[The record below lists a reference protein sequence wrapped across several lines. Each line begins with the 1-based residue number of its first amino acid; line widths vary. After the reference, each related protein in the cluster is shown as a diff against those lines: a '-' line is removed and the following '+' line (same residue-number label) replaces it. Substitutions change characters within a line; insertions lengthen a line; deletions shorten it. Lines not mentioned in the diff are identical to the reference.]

1 MSDNRWTKTIAAL
14 KKELAHI
21 VSSSQG
27 IVGRLEILQQEVE
40 PLKIRFLKYSLEKQ
54 REAMES
60 ERGFDSL
67 IKDRKKLGAGLAV
80 AAGGLIF
87 GGLVT
92 KNKYDALN
100 AGLSGFNGVL
110 QGFGE
115 TKWAVLLQKELVI
128 VPYDAIP
135 AKGTWVTLE
144 SLMAAI
150 DDLEIEA
157 SEGKQLGTLDNFIQ
171 RLRMI
176 HTKVLLN
183 FVAERW
189 VTKRFPNR
197 LSSDI
202 LT

>member
-14 KKELAHI
+14 KKELAYI

-27 IVGRLEILQQEVE
+27 IVSSLEILQQEVE
-40 PLKIRFLKYSLEKQ
+40 PLKIRFLKYSLAKQ
-54 REAMES
+54 REATES
-60 ERGFDSL
+60 KRGFDLL
-67 IKDRKKLGAGLAV
+67 IKDRKKLRTGLAV

-171 RLRMI
+171 RLRQSRGKLI
-176 HTKVLLN
+176 YI
-183 FVAERW
+183 A
-189 VTKRFPNR
+189 PP
-197 LSSDI
+197 D
-202 LT
+202 

>member
-1 MSDNRWTKTIAAL
+1 MPDNRWTQIISDL

-21 VSSSQG
+21 VSSSQD
-27 IVGRLEILQQEVE
+27 IVSSLEILQQEVE
-40 PLKIRFLKYSLEKQ
+40 PLKIRFLKYSLAKQ

-60 ERGFDSL
+60 QRGFGLL
-67 IKDRKKLGAGLAV
+67 IKDRKKLGAGIAV
-80 AAGGLIF
+80 AASGFIF

-100 AGLSGFNGVL
+100 AGLSGFHGVL

-157 SEGKQLGTLDNFIQ
+157 SEGKQLGTLDNIIQ
-171 RLRMI
+171 RLQQSRGKLI
-176 HTKVLLN
+176 YI
-183 FVAERW
+183 A
-189 VTKRFPNR
+189 PP
-197 LSSDI
+197 D
-202 LT
+202 

>member
-1 MSDNRWTKTIAAL
+1 MSGSRWTQTIVNL

-21 VSSSQG
+21 VSSSQD
-27 IVGRLEILQQEVE
+27 IVSNLGILQQEVE
-40 PLKIRFLKYSLEKQ
+40 PLKIRFLKYSLAKQ

-60 ERGFDSL
+60 KRGFDLL
-67 IKDRKKLGAGLAV
+67 IKDRKKLRTGLAV

-100 AGLSGFNGVL
+100 AGLSGFNGIL

-157 SEGKQLGTLDNFIQ
+157 SEGKQLGTLDNIIQ
-171 RLRMI
+171 RLQQSRGKLI
-176 HTKVLLN
+176 YI
-183 FVAERW
+183 AP
-189 VTKRFPNR
+189 PN
-197 LSSDI
+197 
-202 LT
+202 

>member
-1 MSDNRWTKTIAAL
+1 MSDNRWAKTIAKL
-14 KKELAHI
+14 KKELVHI
-21 VSSSQG
+21 VSSSKG
-27 IVGRLEILQQEVE
+27 IVNSIEILQQEVE
-40 PLKIRFLKYSLEKQ
+40 PLKIRFLKYSLAKQ

-60 ERGFDSL
+60 KRGLNFL

-80 AAGGLIF
+80 AAGGFIF
-87 GGLVT
+87 GGLVS

-100 AGLSGFNGVL
+100 AGLSGFDSVL

-157 SEGKQLGTLDNFIQ
+157 SEGKQLGTLDNIIQ
-171 RLRMI
+171 RLQQSRGKLI
-176 HTKVLLN
+176 YI
-183 FVAERW
+183 AP
-189 VTKRFPNR
+189 PN
-197 LSSDI
+197 
-202 LT
+202 